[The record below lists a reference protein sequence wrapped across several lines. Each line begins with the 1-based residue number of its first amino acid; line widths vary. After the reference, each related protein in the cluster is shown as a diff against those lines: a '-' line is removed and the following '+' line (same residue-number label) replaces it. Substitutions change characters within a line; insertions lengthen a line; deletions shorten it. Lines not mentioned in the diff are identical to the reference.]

1 MVDKKTK
8 EVEVVLT
15 PTQLKAKRKRDINSY
30 LRTYR
35 KNVET
40 KGGEVIV
47 GFGKD
52 LPQELLEMHK
62 QPIDIVSFDIG
73 LAGGAPLGG
82 AFTVAGGEG
91 VAKTTLALRI
101 IAALQ
106 RQDKICCLIDAEH
119 SFDAAW
125 AQKQGVNVDELIL
138 VQGDTLEDT
147 LNLAVD
153 IIRRGLI
160 DFGILD
166 SMDSTIARQSMSS
179 KKGKERDLDNDDV
192 ALKARQFSRFF
203 PRILHSLR
211 TKQIGFM
218 LIAQY
223 RTSGIGTAWV
233 NPFNISGGNA
243 RKYYDWMTLTLRRG
257 SRDEQL
263 VDEATGKVIAWA
275 LHIDVKKSKMPGVR
289 EGDTFSTMFFNEIGF
304 NNDYEKVKL
313 AYDNG
318 IIERV
323 NNANHIY
330 TATDGTEHKISFGKE
345 QKVLNQIIEMKLVDD
360 VWAKYTG
367 DVGS

>member
-30 LRTYR
+30 LRTYK
-35 KNVET
+35 KNVEG
-40 KGGEVIV
+40 KGGEITV

-52 LPQELLEMHK
+52 LPKELLEMHK
-62 QPIDIVSFDIG
+62 QALGVVSFDIG
-73 LAGGAPLGG
+73 LAGGIPLGG
-82 AFTVAGGEG
+82 AFTIAGGEG
-91 VAKTTLALRI
+91 VGKTTLALRI

-106 RQDKICCLIDAEH
+106 RKDMICCLIDAEH
-119 SFDAAW
+119 SFDADW
-125 AQKQGVNVDELIL
+125 ARKQGVNVDELLI
-138 VQGDTLEDT
+138 VQADTLEDT

-153 IIRRGLI
+153 VIRRNLI
-160 DFGILD
+160 DFAFLD
-166 SMDSTIARQSMSS
+166 SMDSTIARQSMST

-211 TKQIGFM
+211 TYGIGFM

-223 RTSGIGTAWV
+223 RTSGIGSSYV

-243 RKYYDWMTLTLRRG
+243 RKYYDWMTITLRRG
-257 SRDEQL
+257 SKDEQL
-263 VDEATGKVIAWA
+263 IDEKTSKVIAWA
-275 LHIDVKKSKMPGVR
+275 LHVTVKKSKMPGVR

-313 AYDNG
+313 AYDKG
-318 IIERV
+318 MIERV
-323 NNANHIY
+323 NNSNHLY

-360 VWAKYTG
+360 VWLKYTG